1 MEQYT
6 SGPSNNTPTNTCV
19 VAQHETSSPQQLP
32 EQYSLWLILEEIVGV
47 RAFLRKLN
55 NQINSQ
61 ITLMKA
67 HTCNNHLL
75 LVYFEGL
82 VLVKASS
89 GIPQH
94 KNAQQNS
101 TNKSLFKTRA

>member
-1 MEQYT
+1 M
-6 SGPSNNTPTNTCV
+6 
-19 VAQHETSSPQQLP
+19 
-32 EQYSLWLILEEIVGV
+32 

-55 NQINSQ
+55 NHINSQ

-75 LVYFEGL
+75 LVCFEGL

-94 KNAQQNS
+94 KNAQQYS
-101 TNKSLFKTRA
+101 TNKSLFKTHA